1 LYTGEKIGVMAAA
14 VLVVVVLLVVVEL
27 MSVVG
32 RRDTGIGG

>member
-1 LYTGEKIGVMAAA
+1 LYTGEKIGVMAA